1 MSERKTFNYAKLRG
15 RMVEKYGTIEKT
27 AEAAG
32 LRRDMISL
40 ALNGKRQFTQADIV
54 TLIAT
59 LEIPSEEVG
68 AYFFTT

>member
-1 MSERKTFNYAKLRG
+1 MSERKIFNYAKLRG
-15 RMVEKYGTIEKT
+15 RMVEKYGSIEKT

-40 ALNGKRQFTQADIV
+40 ALNGKRQFTQADIM
-54 TLIAT
+54 TLAKA
-59 LEIPSEEVG
+59 LEIPHEEVG

>member
-1 MSERKTFNYAKLRG
+1 MSERKIFNYAKLRG
-15 RMVEKYGTIEKT
+15 RMVEKYGSIEKT

-40 ALNGKRQFTQADIV
+40 ALNGKRQFTQADIM
-54 TLIAT
+54 TLAKV

>member
-1 MSERKTFNYAKLRG
+1 MSERKIFNYAKLRG

-40 ALNGKRQFTQADIV
+40 ALNGKRQFTQADIM
-54 TLIAT
+54 TLATT

>member
-1 MSERKTFNYAKLRG
+1 MSERQQINYAKLRG

-40 ALNGKRQFTQADIV
+40 ALNGKRQFTQADILALARV
-54 TLIAT
+54 
-59 LEIPSEEVG
+59 LEIEDEEIG
-68 AYFFTT
+68 AYFFKT